1 MTEQQAIQW
10 LRERDNF
17 LVLTHIRPDGDTL
30 GCATAL
36 CLALEQL
43 GKTAYT
49 LPNPGVT
56 RTYEGFLDFR
66 WAPEGYVPE
75 HIVAVDIA
83 TENLFPE
90 GPQQAYLGKTEL
102 CIDHHGSNTF
112 YAQETCL
119 DADAAAAGEVVYR
132 IVKGLCPLTKDIAQA
147 LYIAISTDCGCFA
160 YSNTTPTTHRIAAE
174 LMEYGDFSP
183 VNKHFFQTKS
193 FKELSLQSKLM
204 ASEQFFEDGKI
215 CIGCITIADKASV
228 DADEGDCEELSS
240 FAAVIEGVRCAATI
254 RELAP
259 GKCKISLR
267 TDPNYIN
274 ASQVCALMGGG
285 GHAAA
290 AGGSVAGTVEH
301 ARQVVYESIM
311 QVLGAEA

>member
-1 MTEQQAIQW
+1 MNEQQVIQW

-36 CLALEQL
+36 CLALEKL

-56 RTYEGFLDFR
+56 RTYEGYLNFR

-75 HIVAVDIA
+75 HIVAVDLA

-102 CIDHHGSNTF
+102 CIDHHGSNTL

-119 DADAAAAGEVVYR
+119 DPDAAAAGEVVYR
-132 IVKGLCPLTKDIAQA
+132 IIKGLCPLDRDIAQA
-147 LYIAISTDCGCFA
+147 LYIAISTDSGCFA
-160 YSNTTPTTHRIAAE
+160 YSNTTPATHRIAAE

-183 VNKHFFQTKS
+183 VNKNFFQTRS
-193 FKELSLQSKLM
+193 FKELRLQSMLM

-215 CIGCITIADKASV
+215 CIGSVSIADKASV
-228 DADEGDCEELSS
+228 DADEGDCEELAA
-240 FAAVIEGVRCAATI
+240 FAATIEGVRCAATV

-267 TDPNYIN
+267 TDPHYIS
-274 ASQVCALMGGG
+274 ADQICALLGGG
-285 GHAAA
+285 GHQAA
-290 AGGSVAGTVEH
+290 AGCRVPGSVEH
-301 ARQVVYESIM
+301 ARQVVYDSIM
-311 QVLGAEA
+311 QVLRAEV